1 MQRKI
6 TASRILAG
14 MILAGLMMSAAFWGA
29 SLYAAA
35 EETGR
40 QAEVKVDAEQFMS
53 VRQAVDARTEPDE
66 NAETIFSY
74 QAGDTVYVTGQTEN
88 GWYIVYYQNQ
98 TGYINMEAAQEALE
112 PMSVDVDMLN
122 AEMAAEEETS
132 RLIIE
137 ETERY
142 RAESRRSKIWG
153 AVIIVLVIG
162 MFATGIVS
170 TVWAEKNK
178 GGQA

>member
-6 TASRILAG
+6 TASRILTG
-14 MILAGLMMSAAFWGA
+14 MILAGIMMAAAFWGA

-35 EETGR
+35 EEAER
-40 QAEVKVDAEQFMS
+40 QAEVAAEQFMS
-53 VRQAVDARTEPDE
+53 VRQPVDAKTEPDE

-74 QAGDTVYVTGQTEN
+74 QAGDMVYVTGQTED

-112 PMSVDVDMLN
+112 PMTVDVDMLN

-142 RAESRRSKIWG
+142 RAEARRSKIWA
-153 AVIIVLVIG
+153 AVIIVLVVGI
-162 MFATGIVS
+162 FAMGIVS
-170 TVWAEKNK
+170 TVQAEKRK
-178 GGQA
+178 G